1 MNFVGVLE
9 YFDRFF
15 LPGDYIVVE
24 DTNEKTPKIAG
35 EKLLDDLV
43 YDEWGP
49 GKLNNLKGFLK
60 EHSDHYVIDQH
71 YSDFFG

>member
-9 YFDRFF
+9 FFDRFL

-24 DTNEKTPKIAG
+24 DTNEKTPKLSG
-35 EKLLDDLV
+35 QGLLEELG

-49 GKLNNLKGFLK
+49 GKLNNLRAFLK
-60 EHSDHYVIDQH
+60 EHPDHYVIDQH